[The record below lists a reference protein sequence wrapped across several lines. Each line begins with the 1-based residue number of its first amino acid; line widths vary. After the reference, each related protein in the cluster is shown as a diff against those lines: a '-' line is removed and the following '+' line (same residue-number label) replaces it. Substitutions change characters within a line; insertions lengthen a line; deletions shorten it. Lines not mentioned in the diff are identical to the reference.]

1 MPLPQGYVADAGLAY
16 GNRGN
21 GFHYGWNLDNTKV
34 ARDRNAANSPDQRY
48 DTLTHLRQSSTINAR
63 WEMAVP
69 NGSYTVRVV
78 AGDPSYIDSVYK
90 INVEGTL
97 TVNGT
102 PTSSSRWVEGTATVT
117 VSDGRLTITNAA
129 GSKNNKLCFI
139 EITQH

>member
-1 MPLPQGYVADAGLAY
+1 
-16 GNRGN
+16 
-21 GFHYGWNLDNTKV
+21 
-34 ARDRNAANSPDQRY
+34 
-48 DTLTHLRQSSTINAR
+48 
-63 WEMAVP
+63 MAVP

-102 PTSSSRWVEGTATVT
+102 PTSSARWVEGIATVT
-117 VSDGRLTITNAA
+117 VSDGRLTISNAT